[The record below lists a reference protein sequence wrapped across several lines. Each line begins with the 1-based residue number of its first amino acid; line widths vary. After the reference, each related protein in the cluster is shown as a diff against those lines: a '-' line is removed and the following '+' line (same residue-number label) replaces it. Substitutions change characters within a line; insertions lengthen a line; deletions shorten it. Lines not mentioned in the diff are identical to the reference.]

1 MLAALILAVVIV
13 PTPAP
18 APVLPKIP
26 AVAPGYAAPAV
37 PMASPNVI
45 GVTQQAFVG
54 ITLDNAV
61 GMALSNDPDLAVV
74 RANRRIAHY
83 QIVAAQGAF
92 DIRLSVQP
100 QYQYVT
106 EAPQNAFFAGPNFGP
121 IVQRNV
127 SVSAGAQGTTPAGQ
141 QYGVSVAGR
150 QVYDNTTINAF
161 NPSYP
166 TVFSVNFSQPL
177 GKNSGITD
185 ASRNLLLAQ
194 INDRSAAGHALSVTE
209 DTIAQVE
216 DVYWDLVAAWRN
228 AAIQEDA
235 LRSTITQQHSNI
247 RLANQG
253 VAAPIDVVQSNTQIA
268 VFQQNVFSALQRVAA
283 LQNQLKS
290 LLSNNPN
297 DPIWDANLV
306 PTGPVLQ
313 LPQEPPL
320 ADLVLTALRNRPEV
334 DQLREQRAAADV
346 NLRYAQNQT
355 KPQVDLQLGYTS
367 NGFAGTPTNPGN
379 SPFFASSAQQL
390 MAINAL
396 IAAVNPTLPPA
407 QQIQPLPSSN
417 TPVPAYLSGGLNQ
430 SIRNLLNNKFPVYAA
445 GVLVTFPLGNHTAKA
460 NLEIAQEQ
468 ENIAQVQEAST
479 IQRITVEVRNALQAY
494 QSALAR
500 LGAARTAR
508 QAAEAVLGSEQRRF
522 RAGASTTFLV
532 LQREIEVAND
542 RGLELQAQTDLN
554 KAVVEIQRATGT
566 ILTR

>member
-1 MLAALILAVVIV
+1 M

-18 APVLPKIP
+18 APVLPRIP
-26 AVAPGYAAPAV
+26 NVAPGYAAPSV
-37 PMASPNVI
+37 PTASPNVI

-61 GMALSNDPDLAVV
+61 GMALSNNPDLAVV

-106 EAPQNAFFAGPNFGP
+106 QAPQNAFFAGPNFGA
-121 IVQRNV
+121 IVQRNS
-127 SVSAGAQGTTPAGQ
+127 SVSAGVQGVTPAGQ
-141 QYGVSVAGR
+141 QYGVNVAGR

-161 NPSYP
+161 NPAYP
-166 TVFSVNFSQPL
+166 AVFSVNLSQPL
-177 GKNSGITD
+177 GKNRGITD

-194 INDRSAAGHALSVTE
+194 INDRFAAGHAVSVTA

-216 DVYWDLVAAWRN
+216 DVYWDLVAAWRS
-228 AAIQEDA
+228 AAIAEEA
-235 LRSTITQQHSNI
+235 LRDTITQQHSNV
-247 RLANQG
+247 RLALQG
-253 VAAPIDVVQSNTQIA
+253 VAAPIDVVQANTQIA
-268 VFQQNVFSALQRVAA
+268 IFQENVFSALQRVAA

-290 LLSNNPN
+290 LLSDDPN
-297 DPIWDANLV
+297 DPIWNANLV
-306 PTGPVLQ
+306 PTEPVLQ

-320 ADLVLTALRNRPEV
+320 TDLVLTALRDRPEV

-346 NLRYAQNQT
+346 NLRYAENQT

-367 NGFAGTPTNPGN
+367 NGFAGTPTNPAN

-417 TPVPAYLSGGLNQ
+417 APVPAYLSGGLNQ
-430 SIRNLLNNKFPVYAA
+430 SIRNLLNNRFPVYAA
-445 GVLVTFPLGNHTAKA
+445 GLLVSFPIGNHTAKA
-460 NLEIAQEQ
+460 NLAIAQEQ

-500 LGAARTAR
+500 LSAARTAR
-508 QAAEAVLGSEQRRF
+508 QAAEAVLASEQRRF
-522 RAGASTTFLV
+522 RAGESTTFLV
-532 LQREIEVAND
+532 LQREIAVANN

-554 KAVVEIQRATGT
+554 KAIVEIQRASGT